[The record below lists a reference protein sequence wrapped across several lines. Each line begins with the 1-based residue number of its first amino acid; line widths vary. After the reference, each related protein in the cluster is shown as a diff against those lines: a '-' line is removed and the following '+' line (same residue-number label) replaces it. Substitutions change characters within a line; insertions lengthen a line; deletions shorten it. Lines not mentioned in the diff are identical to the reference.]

1 MIMSAEAVNV
11 ESINCVKD
19 VVIPLLSAF
28 IGGFITLAGVW
39 LTIHRDK
46 KRDEDNKKQ
55 SAKPWIYSLDRFED
69 YDHTNVSKYIMATSS
84 NLNNTHLFQIIV
96 KNTDNGICILDEL
109 VTEKKRYI
117 PICGKVIDKDHVIH
131 LNVHIEEG
139 ETLKEMYLYVKDIY
153 GNRYKY
159 KVYQTK
165 KGNYIEEVIGEK
177 ANILKFILN
186 N

>member
-1 MIMSAEAVNV
+1 MPSEF
-11 ESINCVKD
+11 ESINWIKD
-19 VVIPLLSAF
+19 IFIPLLSAF

-55 SAKPWIYSLDRFED
+55 SVKPWIYSLDPFED

-84 NLNNTHLFQIIV
+84 DLNNTHLFQIII
-96 KNTDNGICILDEL
+96 KNTDNAICVLDEF

-117 PICGKVIDKDHVIH
+117 PIRGKVVDKDRVIY
-131 LNVHIEEG
+131 LNIQIEEG
-139 ETLKEMYLYVKDIY
+139 ETLKDMYLYVKDIY

-165 KGNYIEEVIGEK
+165 KGNHIEEVTGEK
-177 ANILKFILN
+177 EV
-186 N
+186 